1 MKVALRIMLSI
12 GRKLVQHVL
21 PGVFKP
27 IHILWNQLIAFT
39 FFVLAVAVVPS
50 AYRTIRDFDGEPRS
64 LFRAGVSCT
73 FGLIMI
79 YFSLSSFLKARR
91 ISKS

>member
-1 MKVALRIMLSI
+1 MLSL
-12 GRKLVQHVL
+12 GKKLVKHVL
-21 PGVFKP
+21 PSVFKP

-39 FFVLAVAVVPS
+39 FFVLAISVVPS
-50 AYRTIRDFDGEPRS
+50 AYRIVRDFDGEPRT
-64 LFRAGVSCT
+64 LFRGGVICT

>member
-1 MKVALRIMLSI
+1 MLSL
-12 GRKLVQHVL
+12 GKKLVQHVL
-21 PGVFKP
+21 PSVFKP

-50 AYRTIRDFDGEPRS
+50 AYRTVREFDGEPRS
-64 LFRAGVSCT
+64 IFRIGLSCT
-73 FGLIMI
+73 FAVLMV
-79 YFSLSSFLKARR
+79 YFSVSSYLKARK